1 MRCTRPA
8 RVTTAAPRAPRD
20 IVITRACDDAFAAVF
35 RDDDDE
41 DEDEDTAEE
50 DEDDGTIA
58 RAAIVAVGIAAAA
71 RCDDEGTKGVRE
83 KQPRGGIIT
92 YTCMGKQYTTPVDV
106 GHGPWDAW
114 PRRR

>member
-35 RDDDDE
+35 RDDDD
-41 DEDEDTAEE
+41 DDDGGEDTAAE

-58 RAAIVAVGIAAAA
+58 RAAIIAVGIAAAA
-71 RCDDEGTKGVRE
+71 RCDDIEGQTSALNTKKGNLEGV
-83 KQPRGGIIT
+83 
-92 YTCMGKQYTTPVDV
+92 
-106 GHGPWDAW
+106 
-114 PRRR
+114 

>member
-20 IVITRACDDAFAAVF
+20 ITRARDDAFAAVF

-71 RCDDEGTKGVRE
+71 RCDDEGTKACAKSNLEGV
-83 KQPRGGIIT
+83 
-92 YTCMGKQYTTPVDV
+92 
-106 GHGPWDAW
+106 
-114 PRRR
+114 

>member
-20 IVITRACDDAFAAVF
+20 VTRARDDAFAAVF
-35 RDDDDE
+35 GDDDDE

-71 RCDDEGTKGVRE
+71 RCDDEGTKACAKSNLEGV
-83 KQPRGGIIT
+83 
-92 YTCMGKQYTTPVDV
+92 
-106 GHGPWDAW
+106 
-114 PRRR
+114 